1 MNQKQVKRLR
11 NIARTSGAAVETT
24 YIKAVYNKTYVDI
37 LTGMLKGYKV
47 VTVSMDLC
55 ERSVYQSLKK
65 EFKSNKA

>member
-1 MNQKQVKRLR
+1 MNGKVSKRLR

>member
-1 MNQKQVKRLR
+1 MNGKQARKLR

-47 VTVSMDLC
+47 YTVSMDVC
-55 ERSVYQSLKK
+55 FRSVAKELKK
-65 EFKSNKA
+65 EFKRQA